1 VKSLF
6 LPAVD
11 VRDAQDAR
19 RIVRAGL
26 LVIVVAF
33 VGVGGW
39 VSFAPLSGAVIAPGL
54 VKVDTNRKTVQHQEG
69 GIVKEILVRDGDRVA
84 AGQTL
89 VVLDD
94 VRVDATLELLRTQLD
109 AELARA
115 GRLSAEREFARS
127 LTFPKELVEHSKD
140 PRVAELIR
148 RETTLFK
155 VQRETLD
162 SQVGLLESQAS
173 ETRAEIAARLDQE
186 KAGASSVSLQ
196 QEEIDANEALID
208 QGFVS
213 KTRLLALKRVRT
225 EYEARRS
232 ENLAELAQARQRV
245 SELELRAANLRSA
258 YMQKA
263 VDELKESTMRMFD
276 LQERLRPSVDAA
288 RRQNI
293 AAPVAGEVVDLK
305 VSTIGSV
312 IGPREPLMDIVPQDL
327 ELVVEAH
334 VRPEDINNVAVGAQA
349 DVRLTAFKR
358 RITPVVA
365 GSVVYVSADRITD
378 RNSGQSYYVSRVR
391 IGLEAL
397 KEAGDLRLHA
407 GMPAEVFVKTNERTV
422 LEYMADPI
430 IGYVRRGLREP

>member
-1 VKSLF
+1 MNSLP
-6 LPAVD
+6 LPSVATREAVN
-11 VRDAQDAR
+11 AH
-19 RIVRAGL
+19 RIIRAGL
-26 LVIVVAF
+26 LVIAVAF
-33 VGVGGW
+33 LGVGGW
-39 VSFAPLSGAVIAPGL
+39 VAFAPLSGAVIAPGL
-54 VKVDTNRKTVQHQEG
+54 VKVDTNRKTLQHQEG
-69 GIVKEILVRDGDRVA
+69 GIVKEILVRDGDRVN

-89 VVLDD
+89 IVLDD

-109 AELARA
+109 AELARTA
-115 GRLSAEREFARS
+115 RLSAEREFARALPFPRE
-127 LTFPKELVEHSKD
+127 LTGRSGD

-155 VQRETLD
+155 VRREALD
-162 SQVGLLESQAS
+162 SQVKLLESQAD
-173 ETRAEIAARLDQE
+173 ETRAEIAARFDQE
-186 KAGASSVSLQ
+186 TAGASSISLQ

-213 KTRLLALKRVRT
+213 KTRLLALKRVRS

-232 ENLAELAQARQRV
+232 ENQAELAQARQRV
-245 SELELRAANLRSA
+245 SELELRAVSLRSA

-263 VDELKESTMRMFD
+263 ADEHKESIMRVFD

-305 VSTIGSV
+305 VSTIGAV
-312 IGPREPLMDIVPQDL
+312 IGPRDPLMDIVPQDL
-327 ELVVEAH
+327 ELIIEAH

-349 DVRLTAFKR
+349 DVLLTAFKR
-358 RITPVVA
+358 RITPVVT
-365 GSVVYVSADRITD
+365 GSVVYVSADRISD
-378 RNSGQSYYVSRVR
+378 RNSGMAYYVARVR
-391 IGLEAL
+391 IAPEAL

-407 GMPAEVFVKTNERTV
+407 GMPAEVFVKTSERTV